1 MYTIRTQFFSVF
13 KNNARVSL
21 CASALQGIRR
31 SLKRMQAMPNY
42 APLAFVKVDQR
53 MSDIL
58 KTLASASRIRNGC
71 AINKLKNA
79 VNYVALSQ

>member
-1 MYTIRTQFFSVF
+1 MF
-13 KNNARVSL
+13 KNKARVSL
-21 CASALQGIRR
+21 CASALQGIRQ
-31 SLKRMQAMPNY
+31 SLKRMQTLSNY
-42 APLAFVKVDQR
+42 APLAFVKVYQR

-79 VNYVALSQ
+79 VKYVALSQ